1 MKNILTNLS
10 VLLIFLTL
18 SIVSTEI
25 VLFNF
30 TDLRILGEKV
40 LVRADR
46 FEGFSNCY
54 SSNNKDYFPI
64 SLNSISGRAI
74 MRETFNFSEG
84 YMDSI
89 ANKTPYCIYY
99 NTSLRRQGYN
109 PERSRKVAIVGDS
122 FAFGEGVKDEDTL
135 SYFLNAKFTAINFQ
149 NYGSPGYD
157 VMMVN
162 QTFFY
167 LINENK
173 SEAIIY
179 FYNLNDILLSE
190 ELKKRLR
197 YIMDFQ
203 NVRMSKP
210 KFYSPESKFA
220 SAVTSRSTIYNLW
233 QRSRVLKQ
241 ESQSTVQNY
250 LDMYFDPAN
259 AKQLQETLDIIK
271 KMSAA
276 AERKG
281 IKFYVVIYP
290 LLYKNSNGY
299 PFMRIHSLITDFC
312 EKNDIKC
319 IDGYEPFSEYGSLK
333 RFTVHDVDFHPNGK
347 SNELMVDFLVE
358 KNKLDLRK

>member
-1 MKNILTNLS
+1 MNLYLKMRLENI
-10 VLLIFLTL
+10 
-18 SIVSTEI
+18 
-25 VLFNF
+25 
-30 TDLRILGEKV
+30 
-40 LVRADR
+40 
-46 FEGFSNCY
+46 
-54 SSNNKDYFPI
+54 
-64 SLNSISGRAI
+64 
-74 MRETFNFSEG
+74 
-84 YMDSI
+84 
-89 ANKTPYCIYY
+89 
-99 NTSLRRQGYN
+99 
-109 PERSRKVAIVGDS
+109 
-122 FAFGEGVKDEDTL
+122 
-135 SYFLNAKFTAINFQ
+135 
-149 NYGSPGYD
+149 
-157 VMMVN
+157 
-162 QTFFY
+162 
-167 LINENK
+167 
-173 SEAIIY
+173 EAW
-179 FYNLNDILLSE
+179 SE

-319 IDGYEPFSEYGSLK
+319 LAGYEPFSEYGSLK